1 MQQLLFLLELRG
13 ALGAD
18 GAVRVTS
25 VWEGKSTSPRG
36 EQGGRMG
43 VPEQGLQQPG
53 ARSVC

>member
-1 MQQLLFLLELRG
+1 MLFLLELG
-13 ALGAD
+13 GVLGAD

-25 VWEGKSTSPRG
+25 VWEGKSTSPKG

-43 VPEQGLQQPG
+43 VPEQGPQQPG